1 MPRSGKW
8 GDLMGLGDQAASRL
22 GAVTA
27 EFSARS
33 SELVAHGAALD
44 RAAENARS
52 DIGVL
57 LADLPEAEQRTL
69 RMAETLRAAGQGSIE
84 QASAFQASVEALTQR
99 TADADF
105 TIHDAATRLVQHL
118 TQVESAGAAAAA
130 RLHEA
135 GEVTNAGMDA
145 LLIRAAESL
154 SEIRSGIDLQ
164 AASVSA
170 LLDQAQAGLGRAGIE
185 AERGARGRLDGAGN
199 ALDGLSARIAEQ
211 ERGVA
216 AAVAD
221 LDLGLVALD
230 DRFAR
235 LAQQGDERASASRD

>member
-1 MPRSGKW
+1 MSALSGQIDRNHAALGQMA
-8 GDLMGLGDQAASRL
+8 GDLMGLGDQAATRL

-99 TADADF
+99 TADADS

-130 RLHEA
+130 RVQEA

-154 SEIRSGIDLQ
+154 SEIRSGIDQQ
-164 AASVSA
+164 AATVSA

-185 AERGARGRLDGAGN
+185 ASEALADGSTAP
-199 ALDGLSARIAEQ
+199 ATRSTASAR
-211 ERGVA
+211 
-216 AAVAD
+216 
-221 LDLGLVALD
+221 ALPS
-230 DRFAR
+230 RNAR
-235 LAQQGDERASASRD
+235 RNG